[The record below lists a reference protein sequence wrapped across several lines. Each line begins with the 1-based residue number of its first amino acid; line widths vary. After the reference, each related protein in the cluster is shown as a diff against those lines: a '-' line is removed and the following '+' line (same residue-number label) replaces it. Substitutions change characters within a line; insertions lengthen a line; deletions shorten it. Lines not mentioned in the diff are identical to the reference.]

1 MSSKIEAMILS
12 PDCQYY
18 HPYFYSHPWAL
29 RCELGRGDT
38 SEAYYAAAR
47 QRAEAIYSILF
58 PHGADAMIFNYWVYD
73 WSDSGE
79 AQAGDYKDPAEYV
92 AYQVEKEARSLRF
105 LLSSMMKYRHVSVK
119 KLKTC
124 LEPDDPDFDDVRRD
138 RIVCYADGPGFDDKG
153 LLWAQIESENNSEV
167 SLVSF
172 ENECILS
179 VYDDRGCDVVFADP
193 EHMRAFYPLLRP
205 YFLEYDLKEMARRY
219 AEAGGS

>member
-138 RIVCYADGPGFDDKG
+138 RIVCYADGAGFDDKG

-205 YFLEYDLKEMARRY
+205 YFLDYDLKEMARRY

>member
-1 MSSKIEAMILS
+1 MSSKIEALILN

-18 HPYFYSHPWAL
+18 HPYFYSHPYAL

-38 SEAYYAAAR
+38 SEAYYATAR
-47 QRAEAIYSILF
+47 QRAEAIYSLLF

-138 RIVCYADGPGFDDKG
+138 RIVCYADGVGFDDKG

-205 YFLEYDLKEMARRY
+205 YFLDYDLKEMARRY
-219 AEAGGS
+219 AEADGS

>member
-1 MSSKIEAMILS
+1 MSSKIEALILN

-18 HPYFYSHPWAL
+18 HPYFYSHPYAL

-38 SEAYYAAAR
+38 SEAYYATAR
-47 QRAEAIYSILF
+47 LRAEAIYSLLF

-138 RIVCYADGPGFDDKG
+138 RIVCYADGVGFDDKG